1 MVVLFRAFVRRRSAQ
16 REARRAAFTRRLR
29 AWAGIRRDR
38 RWSLR
43 PLAGAATCLLMGQ
56 AALAAPDR
64 FALPVELQGTRTIRG
79 KTFSFQPVGQNS
91 KLGPKVEFRDANGN
105 LQSVS
110 LKLVQTSKAGL
121 YSWSSFDIGSSALFE
136 IDTPGA
142 GSSSLH
148 RVVGSTKLSEIY
160 GTLKSN
166 GSVYL
171 INSNGVMFG
180 QGAQVNVQGLV
191 ASTLNMSDEDFLNL
205 GALNDR
211 NTPVYI
217 WEDLSGEATPVTFDH
232 PSNYVRVAPGASI
245 TTPSGGSVFLMA
257 RKVEN
262 AGTIHTPG
270 GQTALLAGDAVYIKS
285 PQDMPTYASEVNPN
299 LPVLRGFLFEVNGS
313 DGEATNLGTILTER
327 GNTTLMANTVRQ
339 GGTIRATTS
348 VQENGS
354 VFLLARSGVTGGD
367 TVRANTT
374 GNLILTSGSRIEIT
388 PDNSVA
394 AGGSVKMTM
403 SRVELQGKT
412 ILMEGQVRDAQGQ
425 VVTQGATIQAPAAN
439 VNVRAETAPNYLPIN
454 ATNSGYQTGASDGA
468 LFVMQDGARIDVSG
482 TTDTVVSVARNFV
495 QTELLRNGDLASNP
509 FLKDGELLNK
519 KVVYDVRSAPAVIEA
534 ASHQGYKDSI
544 QTTAG
549 ERMAQGGQVNIV
561 STGAVLMQGGSQV
574 DVSGGKVTFT
584 EAVVAP
590 TRLLGADGKT
600 YILNTARTD
609 VQIVGV
615 SGYQDG
621 DATRYGNVYQGQAN
635 PTKVEAGYTQGASG
649 GGLLVHAPTMVLDGQ
664 VRANVIQGERQRTG
678 LDARASLATVKL
690 GLGVL
695 GNLAGGLTVRA
706 PGGKAPEVDWGDPL
720 AAALPERSSV
730 AVDWFNTSGAGD
742 ISISTQG
749 GLTIE
754 NGANFALQRGGS
766 LTLSAAGEEGIYLGG
781 DIIGAGASVSA
792 TTKSAST
799 GSQVIAGGI
808 TLAAG
813 RRIDVA
819 GDVINQRRDGGLVG
833 AAVAGG
839 KVALSSA
846 AGLDLQAG
854 SSIDVSG
861 GATVSTAGS
870 ITGTRAGSISLT
882 ANTEAK
888 EQGFKAVE
896 LNASLQ
902 GHTLAGTTTKAFNDA
917 GDASTGKLTLKVGE
931 IDIVGPDAPALK
943 KGAAIDG
950 FVLGSGFFNQGG
962 FSQFDIDGVRRL
974 TVDGSARI
982 KPQVAQWLAKSRLLN
997 AATGSRLADH
1007 VSTSVQADNLAPK
1020 RSLTLRSSGL
1030 ADAQNGHLRMNT
1042 DSQIDVGPRGSV
1054 TLAGGQVLDVDG
1066 TVCAA
1071 GGSITTQLSVTSD
1084 NASLDARNRGTYRF
1098 GANALLDVSG
1108 TTVLSASNTGQQRFG
1123 SVLDGGSIQILAP
1136 TSLIA
1141 TTPLMF
1147 ERVED
1152 ADGKVIKQ
1160 ATLMA
1165 NGAQDVID
1173 VRTQNSQGQVRV
1185 QRTSV
1190 ASNGGSIAINVGA
1203 EGAALAGSYQ
1213 AKAGGVG
1220 AQGGALSVSI
1230 TNGGST
1236 AKPLATI
1243 EVQQAAAP
1251 SGLKNVVVSGI
1262 ATQVIDTQGKVVVS
1276 ADMVKAGGFAN
1287 LNLKST
1293 DEIATVGNVN
1303 LSMQGDMTL
1312 DSPILAARENSQAV
1326 LTAAGRLART
1336 NTDQASNVQ
1345 RVATGG
1351 SGAMTLSGA
1360 VVDVSGH
1367 QVTQGIGK
1375 LTLQARDELRFHAIS
1390 QSRSTGSLNTGA
1402 TQVTLDA
1409 DQVNV
1414 ATAADFTF
1422 KLSGVATDGN
1432 HLTITGGNRA
1442 APQPL
1447 SAGGSLTLS
1456 ADHITVDGVVR
1467 APFGQIT
1474 LKSKDIVLTENADL
1488 SVSGAGLQVPYGT
1501 TTEAGTN
1508 WQLNGVAISAPPAKT
1523 VSFDAEGGALSIE
1536 SGAKVDLSAGGQL
1549 LGWEFVPGPGG
1560 SSDVFHGTYES
1571 GTFAVVPSVKG
1582 LGGIDAGLLAGSGL
1596 TGNVL
1601 DTSATRTIT
1610 FGEGGPVPAG
1620 TYTILPARYALLAG
1634 GYLVRRTSTA
1644 TPMNVGDALTLA
1656 TGAVRVGAAV
1666 SNAGGAMSSAPA
1678 TFEVLNRDQ
1687 ALRYSE
1693 VKTTT
1698 FDDLLNAKASRQGVA
1713 PGRRAV
1719 DAGTLNIAAQKVNL
1733 EGELAFDRLSG
1744 GRGGELNISSNKIQV
1759 GGALTQAQLNA
1770 KDTLLLDV
1778 AQLNRTGVDSLLIGG
1793 LRSSQAADGSRLIDV
1808 RASEVTLANDAV
1820 SPLALSDVILAG
1832 TSEVNVRSGAV
1843 LSAPETTKAMSNNAD
1858 AKAEDST
1865 VQGDGAL
1872 VRVSSDTQVQTRRV
1886 STDSAPI
1893 KRMAGDVAV
1902 GAGAVLKGGS
1912 VVVEGTHSTT
1922 LASDSTLQARSL
1934 TLAADRV
1941 VLGDSQVTTP
1951 AGQPSP
1957 LVVGSALLG
1966 QLAQVDRLTLRAFG
1980 GVELQGGQNLTV
1992 QQALTL
1998 DTPELKQASGSSNS
2012 VTAGSLSLRNTSGM
2026 TGSAQAGSATLNLT
2040 ATGSAGQDGHIHLD
2054 DGVVATQGAGQVNL
2068 AAAGSVVLSSRRES
2082 TTVTLEADPDNYAE
2096 ASSEFVDGK
2105 TQTTVK
2111 VTNRAVASG
2120 LQADAAVNVRAQSM
2134 TTGHGA
2140 VGQIKSGQGVLT
2152 IEQAGAGIV
2161 SKATVGTGGQL
2172 ELAGASV
2179 HQQGLIEITAG
2190 TIKLEAKSGNVTF
2203 ASGSRT
2209 LADGSSWTVDGV
2221 TVPIAAGLIQ
2231 ARATEGGIDVQAGSL
2246 LSASAPSGVVGGEA
2260 GEVRLLAPKGEVKVA
2275 GDIRLLSDANQRGG
2289 ALRIDAHTAPSLDG
2303 LVDRL
2308 AASAQAAAT
2317 QAGATAARANAARA
2331 FDLQQR
2337 DGLGI
2342 TLSAG
2347 KKLVAQDV
2355 RLVADRSAD
2364 ATSGGNVSILG
2375 QIDAS
2380 GSTGGRISISA
2391 AGDLDIGQDSLSQGQ
2406 ARAVL
2411 DASATGA
2418 GKQGGDITLASRSGA
2433 LRLNEQADVR
2443 ASGGA
2448 QDAAG
2453 GSLTLRAG
2461 VRSDGAADGDQGVGN
2476 SRAAAIQSTLT
2487 GIETLTVQG
2496 EERTTVTDL
2505 SAQVLS
2511 GAQARSDAFQKAAAT
2526 LDTLNKV
2533 LNGKLGAKGVAQV
2546 KSAQVLQSEGDLTL
2560 STDWNLTQLVKE
2572 ASGSQ
2577 FVVKPSAYAP
2587 MSLSIVSAGNLNIQ
2601 SSLSAGFVNTPLPGT
2616 AQASAAANTTLANA
2630 MKVGAADL
2638 PLMAGSDIT
2647 LVAGADLGSADVAA
2661 TVAGAAA
2668 DVRIGDPSSSPASAK
2683 QVFVRSTT
2691 DDVRVVASRDVVL
2704 ANDRATVYTTGL
2716 LASDEQAAGA
2726 EGFGKGLASGTRFHA
2741 NLITRGVGA
2750 NTTRQLPFM
2759 VGGGSVTLQ
2768 AGGDLRTQS
2777 VGTASFVSDWTFQK
2791 SDVSDIKSQSWWS
2804 RYDLFNMGVATF
2816 GGGDISARAGGDVVD
2831 MGFVTATSG
2840 YKDDAGKVH
2849 RFGGGDVEVSADGNI
2864 AGLLVKVGGSSGRVD
2879 AGLNIEGTASRGAAS
2894 LFYENTQLQVQAAQG
2909 VLIDLITEAGLQG
2922 KGASNGTDATASLG
2936 VAGLGRDASLNLTSA
2951 SGDIVINAAKPPMV
2965 DSTHTVASL
2974 LPSQSRLAAPQG
2986 DIKAA
2991 YLNQMPQ
2998 SAGATLDVLAGG
3010 DLKVAGVTVWA
3021 NSPFGE
3027 GVNWGGADVLGI
3039 FSLQSSAGT
3048 GGALTAGSFEGGRR
3062 DPVRLIAETGDVTV
3076 RAEVGDAVRIIA
3088 GQDVNLQGLL
3098 DQQQDG
3104 NELTLVQAGRDLN
3117 VIGTT
3122 RVRGPGDALF
3132 VAGRDV
3138 NVTAADGVET
3148 NGNRENGA
3156 LPEGSAT
3163 LTVLAGVQPGASDFG
3178 VAEQRFFHLLG
3189 GAGVAD
3195 RPADLY
3201 AQLMAARN
3209 GLTVPGLDSA
3219 AAQDFAGLA
3228 FSQQLA
3234 AARDLVG
3241 VQAFEAAVLTYVQG
3255 RDAKPALGVAQALA
3269 ALADLPQREQGA
3281 LLGSVLAPAWSQAV
3295 APQVQHSTALAMAAA
3310 RGGAHA
3316 LALSEYL
3323 KRRTGV
3329 QGLSGTQALQAFDD
3343 LSLEHRLL
3351 FTNQVLKRELSVA
3364 GTNATQQKSAE
3375 AKLDAY
3381 QSGFNALATV
3391 FPGSK
3396 DTSSLLMGASSLK
3409 TQQGSEINVFTPH
3422 GGMNVG
3428 RLTGLADPT
3437 AAAKLG
3443 IVTTSGGDITGV
3455 VRDSIEVNQS
3465 RIFVVE
3471 DGDMLLWASFGN
3483 IDAGKG
3489 SKTVTGAPAPVFRIV
3504 EGRLKVDTTGSFS
3517 GSGIAALD
3525 SESRLNLFAPR
3536 GEINAGE
3543 AGIRAGGSITI
3554 DAPTIV
3560 GANDIQIA
3568 GGGNLAPPPTVGNA
3582 ATSVGSLGQ
3591 SATAAGPAQAESTR
3605 GTSAPKRRLLLD
3617 FLGFGSQKDE
3627 DEDDSDGK
3635 KK

>member
-91 KLGPKVEFRDANGN
+91 QLGPKVEFRDANGN

-110 LKLVQTSKAGL
+110 MKLVQTGKAGL

-136 IDTPGA
+136 IETPGA

-148 RVVGSTKLSEIY
+148 RVVGSTKLSEIH
-160 GTLKSN
+160 GALKSN

-205 GALNDR
+205 GSLDDR
-211 NTPVYI
+211 NTPVYV
-217 WEDLSGEATPVTFDH
+217 WEDLSGEANPVTFDH

-285 PQDMPTYASEVNPN
+285 PQGMPTYASEINPS

-354 VFLLARSGVTGGD
+354 VFLIARSGVTGGD

-374 GNLILTSGSRIEIT
+374 GNLILSSGSRIEIT
-388 PDNSVA
+388 PDNGVA

-403 SRVELQGKT
+403 SRVELQGKS

-439 VNVRAETAPNYLPIN
+439 VNVRAETTPNYLPIN
-454 ATNSGYQTGASDGA
+454 AANSAYQAGSSDGA
-468 LFVMQDGARIDVSG
+468 RFVMQDGARIDVSG

-549 ERMAQGGQVNIV
+549 ERMAQAGQVNIV

-590 TRLLGADGKT
+590 TRLLGADGKAYT
-600 YILNTARTD
+600 LNTARTD

-730 AVDWFNTSGAGD
+730 AVDWFNTSGAGG
-742 ISISTQG
+742 ISVSTQG

-781 DIIGAGASVSA
+781 DIVGAGASVSA
-792 TTKSAST
+792 TTKSAAT
-799 GSQVIAGGI
+799 GNQVVAGGI

-833 AAVAGG
+833 SAVAGG

-854 SSIDVSG
+854 SLIDVSG
-861 GATVSTAGS
+861 GATVSTAGG
-870 ITGTRAGSISLT
+870 ITGTRAGSVSLT

-896 LNASLQ
+896 LGASLQ
-902 GHTLAGTTTKAFNDA
+902 GHTLAGTTTKAFNDV
-917 GDASTGKLTLKVGE
+917 GDANTGKLTLKVGE
-931 IDIVGPDAPALK
+931 VDIVGPDAPALR
-943 KGAAIDG
+943 KGEAIDG

-974 TVDGSARI
+974 SVDGSARI

-1020 RSLTLRSSGL
+1020 RSLALRSSGL
-1030 ADAQNGHLRMNT
+1030 ADAQNGHLRLNT
-1042 DSQIDVGPRGSV
+1042 GSQIDVGPRGSV
-1054 TLAGGQVLDVDG
+1054 TLAGGQVLEVDG
-1066 TVCAA
+1066 TVRAA

-1084 NASLDARNRGTYRF
+1084 NASVDARNRGTYRF

-1108 TTVLSASNTGQQRFG
+1108 TTVLSATNTGQQRFG
-1123 SVLDGGSIQILAP
+1123 AVLDGGSIQILAP

-1165 NGAQDVID
+1165 NGTQDVID

-1185 QRTSV
+1185 QRTGV

-1213 AKAGGVG
+1213 AKAGGAG
-1220 AQGGALSVSI
+1220 AQGGTLSVSI
-1230 TNGGST
+1230 TDGGST

-1251 SGLKNVVVSGI
+1251 NGFKDVVVGGV
-1262 ATQVIDTQGKVVVS
+1262 TTRVIDTQGKAVVS

-1303 LSMQGDMTL
+1303 LSVQGDMTL
-1312 DSPILAARENSQAV
+1312 DSPILAARENSQA
-1326 LTAAGRLART
+1326 LLAAAGRLART
-1336 NTDQASNVQ
+1336 NTDQASSAQ

-1351 SGAMTLSGA
+1351 SGAVTLSGA

-1367 QVTQGIGK
+1367 QVTQGIGQ

-1414 ATAADFTF
+1414 ATATDFTL

-1596 TGNVL
+1596 TSNVL

-1634 GYLVRRTSTA
+1634 GYLVRRTSTT
-1644 TPMNVGDALTLA
+1644 TPLNVGDALTLA
-1656 TGAVRVGAAV
+1656 TGAVRVGATV
-1666 SNAGGAMSSAPA
+1666 GNAGGALSSAPA
-1678 TFEVLNRDQ
+1678 TFEVLNREQ

-1698 FDDLLNAKASRQGVA
+1698 FDDLLNAKAARQGVA

-1759 GGALTQAQLNA
+1759 GGALTPAQLNA

-1793 LRSSQAADGSRLIDV
+1793 LRASQAADGSRLIDV
-1808 RASEVTLANDAV
+1808 KASEVTLANDAG
-1820 SPLALSDVILAG
+1820 SPLALNDVILAG
-1832 TSEVNVRSGAV
+1832 TSAVTVKSGAV
-1843 LSAPETTKAMSNNAD
+1843 LSAPEAAKAGSSTD

-1893 KRMAGDVAV
+1893 KRVAGDVAV
-1902 GAGAVLKGGS
+1902 GAKAVLKGGS

-1922 LASDSTLQARSL
+1922 LASDSTLQAGSL

-1941 VLGDSQVTTP
+1941 VLGDAQVATP

-1998 DTPELKQASGSSNS
+1998 DTPELKQANGSSNS
-2012 VTAGSLSLRNTSGM
+2012 VTAGSLSLRNTSGI

-2054 DGVVATQGAGQVNL
+2054 DGVVATQGAGQVNM

-2082 TTVTLEADPDNYAE
+2082 TTVTLEADPDHYAE
-2096 ASSEFVDGK
+2096 ATSEFVDGK

-2120 LQADAAVNVRAQSM
+2120 LQADAAVNVRAQSV

-2140 VGQIKSGQGVLT
+2140 VGQIKSGQGALT
-2152 IEQAGAGIV
+2152 IEQAGASTV
-2161 SKATVGTGGQL
+2161 SKATGGMGGQI

-2179 HQQGLIEITAG
+2179 HQQGLIELAAG
-2190 TIKLEAKSGNVTF
+2190 TIKLEAKSGDVTF

-2221 TVPIAAGLIQ
+2221 KVPIAAGLIQ

-2246 LSASAPSGVVGGEA
+2246 LSASAPSGVAGGEA

-2308 AASAQAAAT
+2308 AASAQTAAT
-2317 QAGATAARANAARA
+2317 QAGAASARANAARA

-2337 DGLGI
+2337 DGQGI

-2347 KKLVAQDV
+2347 KKIVAQDV

-2364 ATSGGNVSILG
+2364 ATLGGNVNILG

-2391 AGDLDIGQDSLSQGQ
+2391 AGDLDIGQDSLPQGQ
-2406 ARAVL
+2406 TRALL

-2448 QDAAG
+2448 QGTG
-2453 GSLTLRAG
+2453 GSLILRAG
-2461 VRSDGAADGDQGVGN
+2461 VRAGGAADGDQGVGN
-2476 SRAAAIQSTLT
+2476 SRVAAIQSTLT
-2487 GIETLTVQG
+2487 GIGTLTVQG

-2511 GAQARSDAFQKAAAT
+2511 DAQARSDAFQKAAAT

-2533 LNGKLGAKGVAQV
+2533 LNGQLGAKGVAKVQ
-2546 KSAQVLQSEGDLTL
+2546 SAQVLQSEGDLTL

-2572 ASGSQ
+2572 SSGSQ
-2577 FVVKPSAYAP
+2577 FVVKPSAHVP

-2668 DVRIGDPSSSPASAK
+2668 DVRIGDPASSPASAR

-2691 DDVRVVASRDVVL
+2691 GDVRVVASRDVVL
-2704 ANDRATVYTTGL
+2704 ENDRATVYTTGL
-2716 LASDEQAAGA
+2716 LATDEQAPGA
-2726 EGFGKGLASGTRFHA
+2726 EGFGKGLASGTKFHT

-2759 VGGGSVTLQ
+2759 VGGGSVMLQ

-2849 RFGGGDVEVSADGNI
+2849 RFGGGDVEVNADGNI

-2936 VAGLGRDASLNLTSA
+2936 IAGLGRDASLNLTSA

-2965 DSTHTVASL
+2965 DSTHTAASL
-2974 LPSQSRLAAPQG
+2974 LPSQSKLAAPQG
-2986 DIKAA
+2986 NIKAA

-2998 SAGATLDVLAGG
+2998 SGGATLDVLAEG
-3010 DLKVAGVTVWA
+3010 DLKVAGVTIWA

-3048 GGALTAGSFEGGRR
+3048 GGALTASSFEGGRR
-3062 DPVRLIAETGDVTV
+3062 EPVRLIAATGDVTV
-3076 RAEVGDAVRIIA
+3076 RAEMGDAARIIA
-3088 GQDVNLQGLL
+3088 GRDVNLQGLL
-3098 DQQQDG
+3098 AQQQDG

-3117 VIGTT
+3117 VIGTA

-3156 LPEGSAT
+3156 LPQGSAT

-3201 AQLMAARN
+3201 AQLLAARN

-3219 AAQDFAGLA
+3219 AAQGFAGLG

-3234 AARDLVG
+3234 AARELVG
-3241 VQAFEAAVLTYVQG
+3241 APAFEAAVLAYVQG
-3255 RDAKPALGVAQALA
+3255 RDAKPSLGVAQALA
-3269 ALADLPQREQGA
+3269 ALADLSRREQGA

-3295 APQVQHSTALAMAAA
+3295 APQVQQSTALAMAAA

-3323 KRRTGV
+3323 KRRTGAE
-3329 QGLSGTQALQAFDD
+3329 GLSGTQALTAFDE
-3343 LSLEHRLL
+3343 LSPEHRLL
-3351 FTNQVLKRELSVA
+3351 FTNQVLKRELSAA
-3364 GTNATQQKSAE
+3364 GTLATQQKNAE

-3504 EGRLKVDTTGSFS
+3504 NGRLEVDTTGSFS

-3627 DEDDSDGK
+3627 DEDDNDGK